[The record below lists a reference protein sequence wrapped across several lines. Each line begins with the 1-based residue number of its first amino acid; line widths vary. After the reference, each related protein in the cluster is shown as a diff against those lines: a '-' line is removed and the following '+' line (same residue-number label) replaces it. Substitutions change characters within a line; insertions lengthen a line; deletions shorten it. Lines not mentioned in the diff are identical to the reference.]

1 MMKPKKQQPSTVNE
15 KKASGSGAATGPT
28 TPASVSG
35 TEAKSTLNTSSSS
48 STTAPAKKPVKRLQ
62 SKTKESTPNV
72 TAGSGVTN
80 TNASAATGGVKPTE
94 KGVSNVQQ
102 IGNQQQTVSSKSKS
116 SAANTGKTKAAT
128 AKNLTV
134 AGTAE
139 SSKNSTKVL
148 TTDHSSSSPT
158 TGSGIGK
165 PEALI
170 SSSGKGNKHT
180 VQAIKPDSGNQSTL
194 QNQNSTVKG
203 NAKDTTERPKKSAK
217 EPGSASK
224 RSASQTEK
232 SDAGKRKQT
241 NTSCNPSPVSTV
253 ATYGESRAGA
263 TGTPLTSSSIDSKLR
278 EKEKKIQKELK
289 NLGVPDK
296 TINQSIDAAYLLES
310 AVESVVNPSISEM
323 VKTKSRATVAQGKYG
338 GGGDNAGGS
347 GAMGRKSS
355 ITSEEG
361 ADGETEKSAKES
373 VSGNTGKLKKSVTLK
388 VDRQPGEG
396 QKKMSGKPTSAKE
409 ANEKLVSKSGRKDDK
424 VAGGLSTSGSVSCA
438 AAKTSSAKATGPGAK
453 SNKKAN
459 NSSGSAEPKQKKPS
473 VAELAPKGTEQQKKD
488 LASEL
493 PVVKQSTEQE
503 GAMIIGRGSSI
514 EQEDHE
520 EKNEEVHI
528 RIDSIVKA
536 LEREDIE
543 TPSGVKK
550 ESDAEARKEE
560 LADGAPVIP
569 PVVST
574 DGTASIDAKTK
585 KQPTPRKPS
594 AKKESSLTTSKSKAK
609 ETNEKKKATVADQ
622 ASKKEVKFEEQTLA
636 SPAKRKYVKKPKSTT
651 TEDAT
656 IGEKPAKMAKAVT
669 TKKASVT
676 SKVKQINA
684 KTNSKTQPV
693 TPVEI
698 DGGTSLA
705 DSSKDDKTVGTP
717 TAPEAPATASTI
729 NSVPNRDRSS
739 TENDDDVPLR
749 QLQQKQTPATES
761 TVLGKD
767 KPSTTT
773 KPSTPQQHLSNVQ
786 DQTTEKGKEDRLDIG
801 SEMNVPSSATGPI
814 LAGLLKSSG
823 KQGKRSYVR
832 KNATSGGS
840 GKNCKISAVSA
851 PCPVSATVTEEC
863 HLKERKLEKK
873 DVYDFDDS
881 ESEVEAPVKS
891 GKPSF
896 KRKSSVDISQSRED
910 ISRDAIEDSQPTKQK
925 VDDGKKEETSTLND
939 AEGVDDK
946 EKCNDEDATKH
957 TVPLKKQKR
966 RIEAALSD
974 SVALPKKAQRGG
986 ESSDS
991 DVEQTDENDPDAP
1004 EMKTKK
1010 KATVLTKKLKQE
1022 GKDDSHSS
1030 ADEADDDDDEE
1041 AADDAEEDENNESGD
1056 SDGCSSTDTV
1066 RTRIAKKRQ
1075 SAKKRNVKLYGFWSG
1090 PKRHRVASLNALAKV
1105 HCLYENE
1112 MRGALEASL
1121 MSQSSGSRVIRT
1133 ITKDGERIKK
1143 ERICPEEESA
1153 GEESRSGETMCG
1165 EMPEQG
1171 KGKEP
1176 EQGVKSK
1183 ELERKESD
1191 KKREEKKEN
1200 VKQERKEAPSQQQKQ
1215 TDGVAREE
1223 VKPKVKEEAPKKDS
1237 DQDSAESSEEEPVVM
1252 RNLRYVPGLRGAG
1265 KHWDP
1270 DASSLE
1276 SEMEQLPDSDE
1287 TYAQG
1292 KDTDPTR
1299 KRKVKK
1305 KVVRKTKAKAAAVQ
1319 AKTEKSDKDKEKPE
1333 KVSEKPEKPP
1343 KPPVKK
1349 IKKELKALMTDNER
1363 QDDGTVSSSSTGSE
1377 KVENVKAKPEEGVK
1391 KRKREPK
1398 SEKVDTV
1405 CDYKDYIG
1413 KKRMASL
1420 NATAMLA
1427 ATYEVQRVLYR
1438 NTDSSDSECS
1448 AEKVPK
1454 TKKGAKDSKEQ
1465 KETVSKESGAS
1476 LNKNDGKDKKESP
1489 GEKELRDS
1497 HASATS
1503 SDSKHLNVSTSL
1515 ESTSS
1520 NTPAA
1525 LNTPGG
1531 ITVAQQETLTK
1542 KKKVVIKTEPMRDR
1556 KDDPMEVKREIEE
1569 PRPVSSN
1576 LVIAQDTEVTI
1587 TGVYVNSSLGANQE
1601 AYCKMQYRVQQSVT
1615 EERLVRPG
1623 EAPPKSYTPLS
1634 ALSSMRP
1641 PNDQTLSTPPLF
1653 VPPAQC
1659 DSPLGPPRAFYPPP
1673 TSSSGSSSAFC
1684 APMPHD
1690 SPGYYQ
1696 PAGPL
1701 ISPHLL
1707 GQPPSQHGPKSG
1719 PDGDALLQSPQQ
1731 PPASSTADSTDS
1743 DVLLTGTPGRPANDH
1758 PMGFHPL
1765 RPRAAVAVAAAAAA
1779 ADDADRY
1786 FRSIFPG
1793 GGVDLGHRSQPYGAS
1808 RYGPAPGG
1816 GGPPGNLYPRPM
1828 QMHCPPTYL
1837 SPGYYAPS
1845 PYGPQPP
1852 PPHGPPPE
1860 MYYTHAYPAHFYPK
1874 FAPPYYPTSRRYYAG
1889 PGPGPEHHLYEQ
1901 APPPS
1906 SGQGPPGPPPPPS
1919 GAQLVPAGPQGPQ
1932 HLDHY
1937 PYPPYPGYG
1946 SPGPGSGGQCYPR
1959 NLQHPPPPPAYMDA
1973 HYTTNCPCPMQC
1985 PKNVNAGSLI
1995 GIKASKGP
2003 VATNNHIVQ
2012 NQPGT
2017 RISTTE
2023 PITISS
2029 SSSSASS
2036 SSSPTPIDSPVTT
2049 SATSPVRQTLPDTA
2063 ESSPNVT
2070 SKQQPHPSHGYH
2082 AHHHHGSSLPMEMHP
2097 QGAPTHH
2104 PHTYPYHFHHHHPS
2118 PLHHSQ
2124 HGPIQTD
2131 AAEKTA
2137 VTATSTSAMT
2147 TLSSSAKH
2155 APAVVTTAATGPD
2168 TNHPDKMC
2176 YKTEL
2181 PIKPESVTEL
2191 LSTPMHY
2198 GSPYHHPYHHP
2209 IGYYHH
2215 AKLSDLKEEQHG
2227 TLTPPYSISGKMKL
2241 LETPEMSPVRVST
2254 VLNATPVLP
2263 GDILQPSLKATEC
2276 GDKIHCIDEDKLT
2289 SIPVSTAIVK
2299 QEIEEFKLL
2308 EPLDGTVCKKEDF
2321 EETGPAM
2328 TPDLLDESIVIKK
2341 DRDEIKPITRT
2352 VCHPEHQ
2359 GSHPHASVD
2368 QQHHLH
2374 HHHHLQQM
2382 HVATHLPHHLH
2393 HHSAS
2398 TNLLHG
2404 TPQHHH
2410 LHSHYNM
2417 QRQHQQQP
2425 LITGLLVEKD
2435 DTETNAKLPPDSK
2448 SLLAELVL
2456 TTEASMVESPKKPTQ
2471 SILTTSP
2478 SATETATALTVKTP
2492 ANVSAK
2498 MDVTNGIC
2506 KSPSQQPRGNSSDNS
2521 FSLSDSLTP
2530 SVAGAPEQLSS
2541 ISKNIVKVQSHDSC
2555 AGSIDPPSPV
2565 PIPASTVKRRPLL
2578 VACKKPTPKHSPPN
2592 SYKNLIKRTNGVE
2605 GEDGHPPQCP
2615 EPVELSEEEEEED
2628 EEDDEEEEDNY
2639 EEEEDE
2645 DALQDEQIED
2655 VEDIELQEQRKV
2667 EIEKSKTRQGKALT
2681 ASRSHKHTIK
2691 KRLVQRKPSV
2701 DRRKMG
2707 YKTNLLRSSS
2717 ETSQSKLYRR
2727 QLCFESKKF
2736 TVPTVVSPERAR
2748 SGTCT
2753 RRYYRVFRSSIESQK
2768 RLPVSIRKRL
2778 LRRSNITLLPMRR
2791 GAHKRPCKSQQLSP
2805 ETITTGNDV
2814 VDLSGTLPTPSE
2826 NSNDK
2831 GENKL
2836 PNKSEEYIPA
2846 TELLVHK
2853 GTNNDSV
2860 NCINETV
2867 PLAMNIDTVVQPL
2880 SNVDRTIDL
2889 VAKGYFSEPEILNG
2903 TELQVHSR
2911 AWLKKLKQQQEGRSH
2926 SEQSR
2931 GAKSRDQKCEGSTK
2945 KCKTKCSSLVLDVT
2959 SSPTTTPISK
2969 DKKPKSSKSSKHT
2982 PVMAELQLEASFK
2995 PQKTVECKEGKSK
3008 KKASSKESKKD
3019 QYSRKRKQKEL
3030 NGEDV
3035 DSHACKR
3042 SNPNLEVIKTDECL
3056 YQRATSTPISVPTGE
3071 ESLASGQDDREENG
3085 RKGGA
3090 VVFDDSVV
3098 TLMDHS
3104 SVLDDRETDFDD
3116 AATMLVEDDVASVDT
3131 NVLVNRH
3138 NNNNNSAVT
3147 DKNNMIQ
3154 EQQLIAA
3161 DQLVLAAP
3169 IQAIIAE
3176 GKEGSELE
3184 PPEGMEP
3191 FMDEQLEEEEV
3202 HTNVQLAV
3210 SNHLSEALH
3219 STAVL
3224 QPQQCPPVE
3233 PCGEDPP
3240 ALRMHT
3246 SYDDDYEDLEEE
3258 ELLPKRG
3265 SSRSVK
3271 RRRSRSKTKSKKF
3284 STKKRHRPST
3294 HRTLA
3299 AELEELIVPKK
3310 CTTIPRWS
3318 NGWTWE
3324 GQPFQGKVFLNSDD
3338 PPVLRTCYPA
3348 MRHSVGDIIKP
3359 RDCVLLKAGSKRAE
3373 LPYVAK
3379 VAHLWENPD
3388 DGEMMMSLLWYYRPE
3403 HTEQG
3408 RQRTDG
3414 PDEVFASRHKDHNS
3428 VACIEDKCYVLTFS
3442 EYCRFRR
3449 QLKGYEEN
3457 IEEQPSIVPPLRREN
3472 LRLPPPIVSPELV
3485 MYCQRVYEFRQ
3496 KRLLKSTS

>member
-1 MMKPKKQQPSTVNE
+1 MKPKKQQPSAANE
-15 KKASGSGAATGPT
+15 KKPSGSGAATG
-28 TPASVSG
+28 SSGNVSDSTVG
-35 TEAKSTLNTSSSS
+35 AESKSTPNTSSSS

-62 SKTKESTPNV
+62 SKTKESVSSSSSGSAVPN
-72 TAGSGVTN
+72 TN
-80 TNASAATGGVKPTE
+80 TLATTAAGGKSTE
-94 KGVSNVQQ
+94 KIFSSVQQ
-102 IGNQQQTVSSKSKS
+102 SANQQQSTSSKSKPS
-116 SAANTGKTKAAT
+116 PVNAAKSPDTPALANTSKILPT
-128 AKNLTV
+128 
-134 AGTAE
+134 GTGSVE
-139 SSKNSTKVL
+139 SSKDGTTKAMVTESVTNTST
-148 TTDHSSSSPT
+148 SSCST
-158 TGSGIGK
+158 TGTAVGK
-165 PEALI
+165 PET
-170 SSSGKGNKHT
+170 SVNSSGKGNKH
-180 VQAIKPDSGNQSTL
+180 VVKPIKSDSASQSAL
-194 QNQNSTVKG
+194 QNSAKG
-203 NAKDTTERPKKSAK
+203 SVKDTPDRSRKPTK
-217 EPGSASK
+217 ETGSASK
-224 RSASQTEK
+224 KSTGSAEK
-232 SDAGKRKQT
+232 TDAGKRKQQ
-241 NTSCNPSPVSTV
+241 SGSNPASGCGV
-253 ATYGESRAGA
+253 AGSGDGRAGPA
-263 TGTPLTSSSIDSKLR
+263 GPSITSASIDSKLR

-323 VKTKSRATVAQGKYG
+323 VKTKSRTTVAQGKYG
-338 GGGDNAGGS
+338 GGGGGESIIGS
-347 GAMGRKSS
+347 GVMARKSS

-361 ADGETEKSAKES
+361 GVEGETEKPSKES
-373 VSGNTGKLKKSVTLK
+373 ASGSAGKIKKSVTLK
-388 VDRQPGEG
+388 LDRQPGEG
-396 QKKMSGKPTSAKE
+396 SKKMSGKGTALKE
-409 ANEKLVSKSGRKDDK
+409 AGEKLTSKGGRKDDK
-424 VAGGLSTSGSVSCA
+424 AMAGTSGGVNA
-438 AAKTSSAKATGPGAK
+438 AGAKTLSGKASGQGAK

-459 NSSGSAEPKQKKPS
+459 NASGSSEPKQKKS
-473 VAELAPKGTEQQKKD
+473 GVAELAPKGMEQQQMD
-488 LASEL
+488 VASEL
-493 PVVKQSTEQE
+493 PVVKQLSEQE
-503 GAMIIGRGSSI
+503 GTMGIGRGSSI

-543 TPSGVKK
+543 TPSGTKK
-550 ESDAEARKEE
+550 ESDAETRKEE
-560 LADGAPVIP
+560 LADGAIVVTP
-569 PVVST
+569 PAVSS
-574 DGTASIDAKTK
+574 DGKATNDGKTK
-585 KQPTPRKPS
+585 KQPAPRKPP
-594 AKKESSLTTSKSKAK
+594 AKKDGPTATAKTKAK
-609 ETNEKKKATVADQ
+609 EANEKKKANAVDQ
-622 ASKKEVKFEEQTLA
+622 ANKKEVKFQEQTPA
-636 SPAKRKYVKKPKSTT
+636 SPAKRKYVKKPKAGGTA
-651 TEDAT
+651 EDAAT
-656 IGEKPAKMAKAVT
+656 GEKPAKMAKSAAA
-669 TKKASVT
+669 KKASVAT
-676 SKVKQINA
+676 SKVKQTNA
-684 KTNSKTQPV
+684 KPNSKTQT
-693 TPVEI
+693 TPSA
-698 DGGTSLA
+698 DASGGTTLTDA
-705 DSSKDDKTVGTP
+705 SKDDKAVDASEGSAKAQAAGTITTVP
-717 TAPEAPATASTI
+717 T
-729 NSVPNRDRSS
+729 RDRSS

-749 QLQQKQTPATES
+749 QLQQKQTAVQPVTDSATGPS
-761 TVLGKD
+761 KD
-767 KPSTTT
+767 KPTTT
-773 KPSTPQQHLSNVQ
+773 GQSSAQEETVKSAQ
-786 DQTTEKGKEDRLDIG
+786 DETAEKEKGDRTEIG
-801 SEMNVPSSATGPI
+801 PELSAPSSAAGPI
-814 LAGLLKSSG
+814 LAGLLKSTG
-823 KQGKRSYVR
+823 KQGKRPYVR

-840 GKNCKISAVSA
+840 GKNSKAVATSSS
-851 PCPVSATVTEEC
+851 CPIPTTLSEEC
-863 HLKERKLEKK
+863 PSKERKLEKK

-881 ESEVEAPVKS
+881 ESEVETPVKP

-896 KRKSSVDISQSRED
+896 KRKSSMDISQSRED
-910 ISRDAIEDSQPTKQK
+910 ISRDAVEDSQSFKLT
-925 VDDGKKEETSTLND
+925 VDDGKKEETPAVATD
-939 AEGVDDK
+939 AADGGVVK
-946 EKCNDEDATKH
+946 EKCNDEDETAKR

-966 RIEAALSD
+966 RIEAALSE
-974 SVALPKKAQRGG
+974 SAALSKKEQKSG
-986 ESSDS
+986 ESSES
-991 DVEQTDENDPDAP
+991 EEEQNDAADPDAP

-1010 KATVLTKKLKQE
+1010 KVSAIGKKVKQE
-1022 GKDDSHSS
+1022 TKEDSHSS
-1030 ADEADDDDDEE
+1030 ADEADDDEE
-1041 AADDAEEDENNESGD
+1041 PGVGDGDEDENKDSAD

-1066 RTRIAKKRQ
+1066 RTRVAKKRQ

-1112 MRGALEASL
+1112 MRGALESSL

-1165 EMPEQG
+1165 ESAEPG
-1171 KGKEP
+1171 TSNEP
-1176 EQGVKSK
+1176 EQSKSK

-1191 KKREEKKEN
+1191 KKREEKKECL
-1200 VKQERKEAPSQQQKQ
+1200 KQERKEAPSQQHKQ
-1215 TDGVAREE
+1215 TESVAREE
-1223 VKPKVKEEAPKKDS
+1223 PKPKVKEEAPKKDS

-1252 RNLRYVPGLRGAG
+1252 RNLRCAPGLRGAG

-1276 SEMEQLPDSDE
+1276 SEIEQLPDSDE

-1305 KVVRKTKAKAAAVQ
+1305 KVVRKSKAKSAAVQ
-1319 AKTEKSDKDKEKPE
+1319 AKTEKADKDKEK
-1333 KVSEKPEKPP
+1333 VSEKTEKPP

-1377 KVENVKAKPEEGVK
+1377 KAGSAKAKPEEGVK

-1398 SEKVDTV
+1398 CEKTDTGG
-1405 CDYKDYIG
+1405 DYKDYIG

-1454 TKKGAKDSKEQ
+1454 TKKGAKDAKEQ
-1465 KETVSKESGAS
+1465 KETASKESTAS
-1476 LNKNDGKDKKESP
+1476 ANKSDGKEKKDTT
-1489 GEKELRDS
+1489 GENELRDS
-1497 HASATS
+1497 HAAGTPL
-1503 SDSKHLNVSTSL
+1503 DNKHPSLSTSA

-1520 NTPAA
+1520 NQPAA
-1525 LNTPGG
+1525 LIAPGS
-1531 ITVAQQETLTK
+1531 ITVAQHETLTK
-1542 KKKVVIKTEPMRDR
+1542 KKKMVIKTEPMRDR

-1587 TGVYVNSSLGANQE
+1587 TGVYVNSTLGANQE

-1719 PDGDALLQSPQQ
+1719 PDGDTLLQSPQQ

-1743 DVLLTGTPGRPANDH
+1743 DVLLTG
-1758 PMGFHPL
+1758 
-1765 RPRAAVAVAAAAAA
+1765 
-1779 ADDADRY
+1779 
-1786 FRSIFPG
+1786 
-1793 GGVDLGHRSQPYGAS
+1793 GGVDLGHRSQPFGSS
-1808 RYGPAPGG
+1808 RYGAATAGGGG

-1828 QMHCPPTYL
+1828 QMHCPPAYL

-1906 SGQGPPGPPPPPS
+1906 SAQGPPGPPPPPS

-2012 NQPGT
+2012 NQPTT

-2036 SSSPTPIDSPVTT
+2036 SSSPPAPVDSPVTS
-2049 SATSPVRQTLPDTA
+2049 SATTTSVRQTLPDT
-2063 ESSPNVT
+2063 ESSSGVA
-2070 SKQQPHPSHGYH
+2070 SKQQQQQQQQQQPHPSHGAYH
-2082 AHHHHGSSLPMEMHP
+2082 AHHHHGSTLAMEMHP
-2097 QGAPTHH
+2097 PGVPTHHH

-2124 HGPIQTD
+2124 QHGSMQPEI
-2131 AAEKTA
+2131 AEKTA
-2137 VTATSTSAMT
+2137 ITATSTSAPIT
-2147 TLSSSAKH
+2147 TLSSSAKQT
-2155 APAVVTTAATGPD
+2155 PPVVTTAATGSDPL
-2168 TNHPDKMC
+2168 DKMC

-2181 PIKPESVTEL
+2181 PIKPESVTDM

-2209 IGYYHH
+2209 LGYYHH
-2215 AKLSDLKEEQHG
+2215 PKLTDLKEESHG
-2227 TLTPPYSISGKMKL
+2227 ALTPPYSISGKMAL

-2254 VLNATPVLP
+2254 VLNVPPVHP
-2263 GDILQPSLKATEC
+2263 GEALQPSLKGTEC
-2276 GDKIHCIDEDKLT
+2276 GEKAHCTEDKLT
-2289 SIPVSTAIVK
+2289 SIPVSTTIVK

-2308 EPLDGTVCKKEDF
+2308 EPLVGTVCKKEDF

-2328 TPDLLDESIVIKK
+2328 TPDLMDESIVIKK
-2341 DRDEIKPITRT
+2341 DRDEEKPIKRSE
-2352 VCHPEHQ
+2352 CHLEHQ
-2359 GSHPHASVD
+2359 PAAHPHASVD
-2368 QQHHLH
+2368 HHHL
-2374 HHHHLQQM
+2374 HHHLQQM
-2382 HVATHLPHHLH
+2382 RVATHLPHHLH

-2404 TPQHHH
+2404 SPHHHH
-2410 LHSHYNM
+2410 LHSHYSV
-2417 QRQHQQQP
+2417 QQQQQQQQQQQPP

-2435 DTETNAKLPPDSK
+2435 DLESDAKLPPDSK
-2448 SLLAELVL
+2448 SMLTELVL
-2456 TTEASMVESPKKPTQ
+2456 TTEASMVEAPKST
-2471 SILTTSP
+2471 LTTTSK
-2478 SATETATALTVKTP
+2478 TETLTPTTARSAVDVP
-2492 ANVSAK
+2492 AK
-2498 MDVTNGIC
+2498 MDVANSVC
-2506 KSPSQQPRGNSSDNS
+2506 KSPSQQPRGTSSDNS
-2521 FSLSDSLTP
+2521 FSLSDSLLTP
-2530 SVAGAPEQLSS
+2530 RVAGAPEPLSS
-2541 ISKNIVKVQSHDSC
+2541 ISKNGVKVQSHDSC
-2555 AGSIDPPSPV
+2555 SAAGSPDPPSPV

-2578 VACKKPTPKHSPPN
+2578 VACKKATPKQSPPN
-2592 SYKNLIKRTNGVE
+2592 SYKNLIKRTNGLE
-2605 GEDGHPPQCP
+2605 GDDDALLPQCP
-2615 EPVELSEEEEEED
+2615 EPVELSEDEEEEEEED
-2628 EEDDEEEEDNY
+2628 EEEDEEEEDDDEEENEEEDEEDE
-2639 EEEEDE
+2639 EEEED
-2645 DALQDEQIED
+2645 ALLRDGKVED

-2667 EIEKSKTRQGKALT
+2667 EIAKGKTRRLAIPR
-2681 ASRSHKHTIK
+2681 SRPPPSAK
-2691 KRLVQRKPSV
+2691 KRLAQRKPSTTTT
-2701 DRRKMG
+2701 DSRRKG
-2707 YKTNLLRSSS
+2707 CRRNILRTTGTTPPNKLQRRQFAL
-2717 ETSQSKLYRR
+2717 ECSKLTEPR
-2727 QLCFESKKF
+2727 
-2736 TVPTVVSPERAR
+2736 VAVVGTERAR
-2748 SGTCT
+2748 SGG
-2753 RRYYRVFRSSIESQK
+2753 RRYYRVFRSSIDSLK
-2768 RLPVSIRKRL
+2768 RLPIAVRKRL
-2778 LRRSNITLLPMRR
+2778 LRRSNVTLLP
-2791 GAHKRPCKSQQLSP
+2791 KRQSALRDKRACRSEQSETLNEVKESQPSP
-2805 ETITTGNDV
+2805 V
-2814 VDLSGTLPTPSE
+2814 AASE
-2826 NSNDK
+2826 SVTDSIL
-2831 GENKL
+2831 EDRTL
-2836 PNKSEEYIPA
+2836 PNKGAQDARNEAVSKEDQRTASTAVDVGA
-2846 TELLVHK
+2846 TVL
-2853 GTNNDSV
+2853 
-2860 NCINETV
+2860 
-2867 PLAMNIDTVVQPL
+2867 PPL

-2889 VAKGYFSEPEILNG
+2889 VAKGYFSEPEILSG

-2931 GAKSRDQKCEGSTK
+2931 GAKCAGNTN
-2945 KCKTKCSSLVLDVT
+2945 KCKSKDSPLVLDT
-2959 SSPTTTPISK
+2959 PNSSSPMDLSFAGTKGS
-2969 DKKPKSSKSSKHT
+2969 KKPKAKSKASKQQPT
-2982 PVMAELQLEASFK
+2982 PVVVQVQSTSK
-2995 PQKTVECKEGKSK
+2995 PEQPAECKESKSK
-3008 KKASSKESKKD
+3008 KKTSSKERKKD
-3019 QYSRKRKQKEL
+3019 APASRKRKQKEL
-3030 NGEDV
+3030 SQAGDGD
-3035 DSHACKR
+3035 DSHARKR
-3042 SNPNLEVIKTDECL
+3042 SNHVSVMAKEDESL
-3056 YQRATSTPISVPTGE
+3056 YQRATSTPIPAPGADPVSP
-3071 ESLASGQDDREENG
+3071 AAGQDDRDEEDR
-3085 RKGGA
+3085 RKGGVA
-3090 VVFDDSVV
+3090 FDDSVV

-3104 SVLDDRETDFDD
+3104 SVIDDRETDFDD

-3131 NVLVNRH
+3131 NVLVNQH

-3154 EQQLIAA
+3154 EQERNAA
-3161 DQLVLAAP
+3161 DPIVRDEP

-3191 FMDEQLEEEEV
+3191 FMDEQLEEEEAEEEAKRV
-3202 HTNVQLAV
+3202 V
-3210 SNHLSEALH
+3210 STHLPE
-3219 STAVL
+3219 TL
-3224 QPQQCPPVE
+3224 QPQPSPPVE
-3233 PCGEDPP
+3233 LPVDP
-3240 ALRMHT
+3240 ALALRQ
-3246 SYDDDYEDLEEE
+3246 SYEDDAYEELEDEE

-3271 RRRSRSKTKSKKF
+3271 RRRSRSKTKAKKF
-3284 STKKRHRPST
+3284 SMKKRHRPST
-3294 HRTLA
+3294 NRNLTA

-3310 CTTIPRWS
+3310 CNSIPRWS

-3324 GQPFQGKVFLNSDD
+3324 GQPFQGMVFLNSDD

-3457 IEEQPSIVPPLRREN
+3457 IEEQPSIVPALRREN
-3472 LRLPPPIVSPELV
+3472 PRLPPPIVSPELV

-3496 KRLLKSTS
+3496 KRLLKCTS

>member
-1 MMKPKKQQPSTVNE
+1 MKPKKQQPSSVNE
-15 KKASGSGAATGPT
+15 KKPSGSGATTGPT
-28 TPASVSG
+28 GPVTDNTVG
-35 TEAKSTLNTSSSS
+35 TESKSTLNTSSSS
-48 STTAPAKKPVKRLQ
+48 SATTAPAKKPVKRLQ
-62 SKTKESTPNV
+62 SKTKESTS
-72 TAGSGVTN
+72 TGSAVTN
-80 TNASAATGGVKPTE
+80 TNTSAAAPSGGKSTE
-94 KGVSNVQQ
+94 KILSNTQQ
-102 IGNQQQTVSSKSKS
+102 IVNQQQTSSSKSKPS
-116 SAANTGKTKAAT
+116 VVNAGKSTGAT
-128 AKNLTV
+128 ALASASKILSPATRAV
-134 AGTAE
+134 E
-139 SSKNSTKVL
+139 SSKDGTKIVTTEPL
-148 TTDHSSSSPT
+148 TNTSSSSPT
-158 TGSGIGK
+158 TGTAVGK
-165 PEALI
+165 PDTAVN
-170 SSSGKGNKHT
+170 SSGKGNKH
-180 VQAIKPDSGNQSTL
+180 VVKAIKSDSASQSAL
-194 QNQNSTVKG
+194 QNSAKASV
-203 NAKDTTERPKKSAK
+203 KDTPDRSRKPTK
-217 EPGSASK
+217 ETGSASK
-224 RSASQTEK
+224 KSTGPTEK
-232 SDAGKRKQT
+232 LDAGKRKQSGSNPAT
-241 NTSCNPSPVSTV
+241 VSGVAGDGRTGPAGHSITS
-253 ATYGESRAGA
+253 A
-263 TGTPLTSSSIDSKLR
+263 SIDSKLR

-323 VKTKSRATVAQGKYG
+323 VKTKSRTTVAQGKYG
-338 GGGDNAGGS
+338 GGGENAI
-347 GAMGRKSS
+347 GASVMARKSS

-361 ADGETEKSAKES
+361 AEGETEKSSKETA
-373 VSGNTGKLKKSVTLK
+373 SGNGGKIKKSVTLK
-388 VDRQPGEG
+388 LDRQPGEG
-396 QKKMSGKPTSAKE
+396 SKKMTAKGAATKE
-409 ANEKLVSKSGRKDDK
+409 AAEKAASKSGRKEDK
-424 VAGGLSTSGSVSCA
+424 APAGTSGGVNA
-438 AAKTSSAKATGPGAK
+438 VGAKTPSTKATGQGAK

-459 NSSGSAEPKQKKPS
+459 NSSASSEPKQKKS
-473 VAELAPKGTEQQKKD
+473 GVAELTSKGMEQQKMD
-488 LASEL
+488 VASEL
-493 PVVKQSTEQE
+493 PVVKQSPEQE
-503 GAMIIGRGSSI
+503 GSMSIGRGSSI

-520 EKNEEVHI
+520 EKNEEVQI

-536 LEREDIE
+536 LEQEDID
-543 TPSGVKK
+543 TPSGTKK
-550 ESDAEARKEE
+550 ESDAETRTEE
-560 LADGAPVIP
+560 LADAAVAVTPLVH
-569 PVVST
+569 ST
-574 DGTASIDAKTK
+574 DGKAANDGKTK
-585 KQPTPRKPS
+585 KQPAPRKPP
-594 AKKESSLTTSKSKAK
+594 AKKEGPMATVKSKSK
-609 ETNEKKKATVADQ
+609 EINEKKKGNAADQ
-622 ASKKEVKFEEQTLA
+622 ANKKEVKFQEQTPA
-636 SPAKRKYVKKPKSTT
+636 SPAKRKYVKKPKAGST
-651 TEDAT
+651 TEDAAS
-656 IGEKPAKMAKAVT
+656 GEKPTKIAKSATA
-669 TKKASVT
+669 KKAST
-676 SKVKQINA
+676 ASKTKQTNE
-684 KTNSKTQPV
+684 KPNSKTQTIP
-693 TPVEI
+693 PP
-698 DGGTSLA
+698 DANGGTTLT
-705 DSSKDDKTVGTP
+705 DSSKDDKAVDASVELTKLQPANTVTTVP
-717 TAPEAPATASTI
+717 T
-729 NSVPNRDRSS
+729 RDRSS

-749 QLQQKQTPATES
+749 QLQQKQTAVHPVTDTATVS
-761 TVLGKD
+761 SKD
-767 KPSTTT
+767 KPTTT
-773 KPSTPQQHLSNVQ
+773 GQPSAQEETAKNAQDQAKAKEKDERSDIGPELSTP
-786 DQTTEKGKEDRLDIG
+786 T
-801 SEMNVPSSATGPI
+801 SAAGPI
-814 LAGLLKSSG
+814 LAGLLKATG
-823 KQGKRSYVR
+823 KQSKRPYVR
-832 KNATSGGS
+832 KNAASGGS
-840 GKNCKISAVSA
+840 GKNSKVAMTGTS
-851 PCPVSATVTEEC
+851 CPMPTTLSEEC
-863 HLKERKLEKK
+863 PSKERKLEKK

-881 ESEVEAPVKS
+881 ESEVETPVKS

-910 ISRDAIEDSQPTKQK
+910 ISRDAVEDSQLIKLT
-925 VDDGKKEETSTLND
+925 VDDGKKEEIATVATGSAD
-939 AEGVDDK
+939 GVGDE
-946 EKCNDEDATKH
+946 EKGNDENETTKR

-966 RIEAALSD
+966 RIEAAMSE
-974 SVALPKKAQRGG
+974 SVALSKKEQKCG
-986 ESSDS
+986 ESSES
-991 DVEQTDENDPDAP
+991 EDERNDAADPDAP

-1010 KATVLTKKLKQE
+1010 KVTTLAKKVKQE
-1022 GKDDSHSS
+1022 TKDDLHSS
-1030 ADEADDDDDEE
+1030 ADESDDDDEKGVGDE
-1041 AADDAEEDENNESGD
+1041 EEDENEKDSAD

-1066 RTRIAKKRQ
+1066 RTRVAKKRQ

-1112 MRGALEASL
+1112 MRGALESSL

-1153 GEESRSGETMCG
+1153 GEESRSGETICG
-1165 EMPEQG
+1165 GIPEQG
-1171 KGKEP
+1171 ASNEPEQSKNKEP
-1176 EQGVKSK
+1176 E
-1183 ELERKESD
+1183 RKDSD
-1191 KKREEKKEN
+1191 KKREEKKESM
-1200 VKQERKEAPSQQQKQ
+1200 KQERKEAPSQQQKQ
-1215 TDGVAREE
+1215 TAESVATREE
-1223 VKPKVKEEAPKKDS
+1223 PKPKVKEEAPKKDS
-1237 DQDSAESSEEEPVVM
+1237 DHDSAESSEEEPVVM
-1252 RNLRYVPGLRGAG
+1252 RNLRCAPGLRGAG

-1276 SEMEQLPDSDE
+1276 SEIEQLPDSDE

-1305 KVVRKTKAKAAAVQ
+1305 KVVRKSKAKPVAVQ
-1319 AKTEKSDKDKEKPE
+1319 TKTEKADKDKEK
-1333 KVSEKPEKPP
+1333 VSEKTEKPP

-1363 QDDGTVSSSSTGSE
+1363 QEDGTISSSSTGSE
-1377 KVENVKAKPEEGVK
+1377 KAETAKTKPEEGVK

-1398 SEKVDTV
+1398 SEKIDTGG
-1405 CDYKDYIG
+1405 DYKDYIG

-1454 TKKGAKDSKEQ
+1454 TKKNAKDAKEQ
-1465 KETVSKESGAS
+1465 KESVSKESA
-1476 LNKNDGKDKKESP
+1476 NKIDGKEKKEST
-1489 GEKELRDS
+1489 GENEQGSVK
-1497 HASATS
+1497 S
-1503 SDSKHLNVSTSL
+1503 SDNKHPNTSA
-1515 ESTSS
+1515 ESCNSGQ
-1520 NTPAA
+1520 PGA
-1525 LNTPGG
+1525 LNAPGS

-1542 KKKVVIKTEPMRDR
+1542 KKKMVIKTEPMRDR

-1587 TGVYVNSSLGANQE
+1587 TGVYVNSTLGANQE

-1719 PDGDALLQSPQQ
+1719 PDGDSLLQSPQQ
-1731 PPASSTADSTDS
+1731 PPPPSTADSTDS
-1743 DVLLTGTPGRPANDH
+1743 DVLLTGTPGRPAHDH

-1793 GGVDLGHRSQPYGAS
+1793 GGVDMGHRSQPYGTS
-1808 RYGPAPGG
+1808 RYGAATGA

-1828 QMHCPPTYL
+1828 QMHCPPAYL

-1874 FAPPYYPTSRRYYAG
+1874 FAPSYYPTSRRYYAG

-1906 SGQGPPGPPPPPS
+1906 SAQGPPGPPPPPS

-2012 NQPGT
+2012 NQPTT

-2036 SSSPTPIDSPVTT
+2036 SSSPAPVDSPVTT
-2049 SATSPVRQTLPDTA
+2049 SATTTSVRQTLADT
-2063 ESSPNVT
+2063 ESSPSAT
-2070 SKQQPHPSHGYH
+2070 SKQQQPHPSHAYH

-2097 QGAPTHH
+2097 QGVPTHH

-2124 HGPIQTD
+2124 QHGSMQADI

-2137 VTATSTSAMT
+2137 ITATSTSSSMT
-2147 TLSSSAKH
+2147 TLSSLAKQT
-2155 APAVVTTAATGPD
+2155 PPVVTTATTGSD
-2168 TNHPDKMC
+2168 TSHPDKMC

-2181 PIKPESVTEL
+2181 PIKPESVPDL

-2209 IGYYHH
+2209 VGYYHH
-2215 AKLSDLKEEQHG
+2215 PKLTDLKEESHG
-2227 TLTPPYSISGKMKL
+2227 ALTPPYSISGKMTL

-2254 VLNATPVLP
+2254 VLNAPTVLS
-2263 GDILQPSLKATEC
+2263 GEVLQPSRKAKEC
-2276 GDKIHCIDEDKLT
+2276 GEKTHCSEDKLT
-2289 SIPVSTAIVK
+2289 SIPVSTTIVK

-2308 EPLDGTVCKKEDF
+2308 EPLVGGTMCKKEDF
-2321 EETGPAM
+2321 EEMGPAM
-2328 TPDLLDESIVIKK
+2328 TPDLMDETIVIKK
-2341 DRDEIKPITRT
+2341 DRDEEKPVNRSG
-2352 VCHPEHQ
+2352 CHLEHQ
-2359 GSHPHASVD
+2359 PTHPNASVD
-2368 QQHHLH
+2368 HHHLH
-2374 HHHHLQQM
+2374 HHLQQIR
-2382 HVATHLPHHLH
+2382 VGTHLPHHLH

-2404 TPQHHH
+2404 SPHHHH
-2410 LHSHYNM
+2410 LHSHYSM
-2417 QRQHQQQP
+2417 QQQHQPP

-2435 DTETNAKLPPDSK
+2435 ESDAKLPPDSK
-2448 SLLAELVL
+2448 SMLTELVL
-2456 TTEASMVESPKKPTQ
+2456 TTEATMMEAPK
-2471 SILTTSP
+2471 SILTTP
-2478 SATETATALTVKTP
+2478 STTESSAQAVTPRTTTARSTVDVP
-2492 ANVSAK
+2492 AK
-2498 MDVTNGIC
+2498 MDVAHSIC
-2506 KSPSQQPRGNSSDNS
+2506 KSPSQQPRGTSSDNS

-2530 SVAGAPEQLSS
+2530 RVAGTPEQQLSS
-2541 ISKNIVKVQSHDSC
+2541 ISKNSVKVQSHDC
-2555 AGSIDPPSPV
+2555 AAGSSLDPPSPV

-2578 VACKKPTPKHSPPN
+2578 VACKKATPKQSPPN
-2592 SYKNLIKRTNGVE
+2592 SYKNLIKRTNGME
-2605 GEDGHPPQCP
+2605 GEDDELELQCP
-2615 EPVELSEEEEEED
+2615 EPVELSEEEEEEED
-2628 EEDDEEEEDNY
+2628 EEEEEEEEEEDDDELENEEEEEEEDDEG
-2639 EEEEDE
+2639 
-2645 DALQDEQIED
+2645 ALLQDGQVQD

-2667 EIEKSKTRQGKALT
+2667 EISKGKSRRLAIPRNR
-2681 ASRSHKHTIK
+2681 APPSAK
-2691 KRLVQRKPSV
+2691 KRLTQRKPSTIT
-2701 DRRKMG
+2701 DSRKRGCRRNIIRASG
-2707 YKTNLLRSSS
+2707 
-2717 ETSQSKLYRR
+2717 TSHDKLQRR
-2727 QLCFESKKF
+2727 QFALESNKS
-2736 TVPTVVSPERAR
+2736 TVPRVIGTEQRTR
-2748 SGTCT
+2748 SV
-2753 RRYYRVFRSSIESQK
+2753 RRYYRVFRSSIDSLK
-2768 RLPVSIRKRL
+2768 RLPISVRKRL
-2778 LRRSNITLLPMRR
+2778 LRRSNLTLLSRR
-2791 GAHKRPCKSQQLSP
+2791 QSVRDKRFAKSLQSEPLNEVKDSIQLSDP
-2805 ETITTGNDV
+2805 Q
-2814 VDLSGTLPTPSE
+2814 SLPATVSE
-2826 NSNDK
+2826 SVSNIALLD
-2831 GENKL
+2831 NTL
-2836 PNKSEEYIPA
+2836 PNKVVQESPIESVKKDDQ
-2846 TELLVHK
+2846 TELAA
-2853 GTNNDSV
+2853 V
-2860 NCINETV
+2860 NV
-2867 PLAMNIDTVVQPL
+2867 SAAVGPPL

-2889 VAKGYFSEPEILNG
+2889 VAKGYFSEPEILSG
-2903 TELQVHSR
+2903 TELQIHSR

-2931 GAKSRDQKCEGSTK
+2931 GTKCASETK
-2945 KCKTKCSSLVLDVT
+2945 KCKTKSSPLVLPDTT
-2959 SSPTTTPISK
+2959 SCSPVDLSSAGTKGKKAKSK
-2969 DKKPKSSKSSKHT
+2969 TKSSKQQPTPVVTEFEASSK
-2982 PVMAELQLEASFK
+2982 PEGIA
-2995 PQKTVECKEGKSK
+2995 ECKESKSK
-3008 KKASSKESKKD
+3008 KKPNSKERKKD
-3019 QYSRKRKQKEL
+3019 QSTTRKRKQKEL
-3030 NGEDV
+3030 STGDGD
-3035 DSHACKR
+3035 DSHAPKR
-3042 SNPNLEVIKTDECL
+3042 SNHSSAMDKADESL
-3056 YQRATSTPISVPTGE
+3056 YQRATSTPIPVPISE
-3071 ESLASGQDDREENG
+3071 VPPVAVQDDREEDDR
-3085 RKGGA
+3085 RKGGVA
-3090 VVFDDSVV
+3090 FDDSVV

-3104 SVLDDRETDFDD
+3104 SVIDDRETDFDD

-3131 NVLVNRH
+3131 NVLVNQH

-3147 DKNNMIQ
+3147 DKNHMILEQ
-3154 EQQLIAA
+3154 ERNGA
-3161 DQLVLAAP
+3161 DPIVRDEP

-3184 PPEGMEP
+3184 PPEGLEP
-3191 FMDEQLEEEEV
+3191 FMDEPLEEEENDR
-3202 HTNVQLAV
+3202 TV
-3210 SNHLSEALH
+3210 SNHQSEAL
-3219 STAVL
+3219 
-3224 QPQQCPPVE
+3224 QPHACPPME
-3233 PCGEDPP
+3233 LPIEHPTAFG
-3240 ALRMHT
+3240 LHR
-3246 SYDDDYEDLEEE
+3246 SYDYNEDLEDDD

-3265 SSRSVK
+3265 SSRTVK

-3284 STKKRHRPST
+3284 SMKKRHRPT
-3294 HRTLA
+3294 TNRNMTA
-3299 AELEELIVPKK
+3299 AELEELLVPKK
-3310 CTTIPRWS
+3310 WNSIPRWS

-3324 GQPFQGKVFLNSDD
+3324 GQPFQGMVFLNSDD

-3457 IEEQPSIVPPLRREN
+3457 IEEQPSIVPALRREN
-3472 LRLPPPIVSPELV
+3472 PRLPPPIVSPELV

-3496 KRLLKSTS
+3496 KRLLKCTS